1 MLQHFELQV
10 LLAMLL
16 GSPGKQHGET
26 YSVPLVLTLEKRT
39 GKSVSQAAVFIA
51 LRRLEAKGLVASRME
66 EAESGRTRRYFRL
79 TKHGVAAV
87 KAQRAEHARMWQGLD
102 RVLKTK
108 A

>member
-16 GSPGKQHGET
+16 NKDDGGET

-39 GKSVSQAAVFIA
+39 GKPVSQAAVFIA
-51 LRRLEAKGLVASRME
+51 LRRLEAKGLVSSRME
-66 EAESGRTRRYFRL
+66 EADSGRTRRYFRL
-79 TKHGVAAV
+79 TRSGIAAV
-87 KAQRAEHARMWQGLD
+87 KAQRAEHARLWQGLG

-108 A
+108 S